1 MENLFN
7 KILLDGY
14 ENLIEFLVEN
24 WILIQIIDL
33 YLVSTALC

>member
-14 ENLIEFLVEN
+14 EDLTEFLVEN